1 MATGD
6 LVLKVATAD
15 QLYEADVHTY
25 SSWGAPHLS
34 LEQYLKRE
42 ARLRDTTFAKETL
55 TGYVLVP
62 AADPDT
68 RDILAYVEVFRRPSV
83 IYPSSAS
90 PKVYIDGFSIGS
102 VYTPVAHRKKGYAT
116 TMLALVVERLRAA
129 STGYVLS
136 NLYSDIGPTY
146 YATKGWRVHRSD
158 EATIPVAAILPPAAS
173 PASAVLYSIDS
184 HSALLHAAQGSQRL
198 LDASLAPGQCAF
210 VVTASCIE
218 WFAARSHFYAKTLK
232 QMASLP
238 TSLGGYK
245 VGANSKVTDAVL
257 WTHNF
262 RDDQLVV
269 LHWNVQAENAS
280 AFLSL
285 AAKEATAWQLKEIAI
300 WNADLPTELRHL
312 NNTAREDSL
321 SSLLVQTLPDATE
334 ATLEW
339 VSNEKYAWV

>member
-1 MATGD
+1 MAN

-34 LEQYLKRE
+34 LAQYLERE
-42 ARLRDTTFAKETL
+42 ARLRDTAFAKETL

-83 IYPSSAS
+83 VYPASAS
-90 PKVYIDGFSIGS
+90 PKVYVDGFSIGS

-116 TMLALVVERLRAA
+116 TMLALVVAQLRAA
-129 STGYVLS
+129 STSFVLS

-158 EATIPVAAILPPAAS
+158 EATIPVAAIVPPAAS

-184 HSALLHAAQGSQRL
+184 PSALVHAAQGSQRL
-198 LDASLAPGQCAF
+198 LDASLRPGQCAF

-218 WFAARSHFYAKTLK
+218 WFAARSHFYGHTLK
-232 QMASLP
+232 HLSSLP
-238 TSLGGYK
+238 SLLGGYK
-245 VGANSKVTDAVL
+245 VGANGKVTDAVL

-262 RDDQLVV
+262 RDDQLVL
-269 LHWNVQAENAS
+269 LHWNVQAENAW

-285 AAKEATAWQLKEIAI
+285 AAKEAAAWQLKSIVV
-300 WNADLPTELRHL
+300 WNAELPTELRAY
-312 NNTAREDSL
+312 NKARDDSL
-321 SSLLVQTLPDATE
+321 ASLLVQTLPDATE
-334 ATLEW
+334 VALEW
-339 VSNEKYAWV
+339 IGNEKYAWV